1 MKDLHGKD
9 GRKKGGERKKQMD
22 GATLPK
28 KTLQFADRNVSP

>member
-9 GRKKGGERKKQMD
+9 GRKKGGRGEEVNGWDNIAQ
-22 GATLPK
+22 